1 MNYSTLRSWQRPSDP
16 SIAQFVREMDAEQ
29 HRPYARPEFGD
40 LAVTLEEDPDVDRI
54 LVDRPENAQVLDDE
68 AIDPLTQ
75 SGCRASRSLTVMP
88 GMQTCAWLADANSR
102 SQFGHTQRVTSPI
115 VPQQSHCG
123 PVVASAARSSDSRS
137 RVPAHGCC
145 SPSAVSGLWRS
156 LVAHLTGGQGV
167 ASSNL
172 ASPTSQCRI
181 ITPDQS
187 RVHPATGPSSTSLS
201 AGELGPDWA
210 HQREYAAPTSS
221 TAW

>member
-1 MNYSTLRSWQRPSDP
+1 
-16 SIAQFVREMDAEQ
+16 
-29 HRPYARPEFGD
+29 
-40 LAVTLEEDPDVDRI
+40 
-54 LVDRPENAQVLDDE
+54 
-68 AIDPLTQ
+68 
-75 SGCRASRSLTVMP
+75 VMP
-88 GMQTCAWLADANSR
+88 GTQTCAWLADANSR
-102 SQFGHTQRVTSPI
+102 SQFGHTQRATRPI
-115 VPQQSHCG
+115 VPQK
-123 PVVASAARSSDSRS
+123 PPLLLRASAVVEFPLVAGAPWST
-137 RVPAHGCC
+137 VN
-145 SPSAVSGLWRS
+145 GLWRS